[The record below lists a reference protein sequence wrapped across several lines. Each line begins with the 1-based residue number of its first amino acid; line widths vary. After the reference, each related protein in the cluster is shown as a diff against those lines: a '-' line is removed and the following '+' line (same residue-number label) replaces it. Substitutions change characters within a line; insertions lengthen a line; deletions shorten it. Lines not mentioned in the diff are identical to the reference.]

1 MTRRVQDSLSVGA
14 NAGRREVLAGLAATV
29 LVLAAPR
36 TAIAGDPIQFGLT
49 PVFLTN
55 DLELLTKL
63 KAYLSRKTG
72 REVQLVRRRTYE
84 EITNLLISGELTAAW
99 ICGYPLVQHPDQ
111 LGLVAVPIWNGKP
124 LYRSYL
130 IAAPDRQASSIDELR
145 GDMHAFSDP
154 NSNSGFLVTAALLAE
169 RKLRPEQFF
178 RRTFYTYGH
187 RNVIRAVAVGLAQS
201 GSCDGYVWEVVT
213 ALEPELRARTKVV
226 RRSELLGFPPV
237 ACLDKRANDEDVL
250 SIQAALVSM
259 ADDGEG
265 KEILRILRLDGFAKE
280 PLSLFDP
287 IAAKMR
293 LVRAMNT

>member
-1 MTRRVQDSLSVGA
+1 MPLKNSQSHSRQSRRRFV
-14 NAGRREVLAGLAATV
+14 AGLSS
-29 LVLAAPR
+29 LAAIGPAR
-36 TAIAGDPIQFGLT
+36 SASAVALNFGLT

-84 EITNLLISGELTAAW
+84 EITNLLLSGELVAAW
-99 ICGYPLVQHPDQ
+99 ICGYPLVQFPEQ
-111 LGLVAVPIWNGKP
+111 LSLVAVPLWGGKP

-130 IAAPDRQASSIDELR
+130 ITAPERRASSIDDLQ
-145 GDMHAFSDP
+145 GDIHAFSDP

-187 RNVIRAVAVGLAQS
+187 RNVIRAVSSRLAQS
-201 GSCDGYVWEVVT
+201 GSVDGYVWDVVT
-213 ALEPELRARTKVV
+213 ALEPDLRARTKVI
-226 RRSELLGFPPV
+226 RKSELLGFPPV
-237 ACLDKRANDEDVL
+237 ACLTRRAADEDVR
-250 SIQAALVSM
+250 SIQSALVSM
-259 ADDGEG
+259 AEDDEG
-265 KEILRILRLDGFAKE
+265 REILRILRLDGFAEE
-280 PLSLFDP
+280 PVSLFDP

-293 LVRAMNT
+293 LVRSLNT